1 MKVFKTKTE
10 VITRGKLQVR
20 LSVIL
25 LAGVIPVAA
34 SADVYR
40 IK

>member
-1 MKVFKTKTE
+1 MKVFKTKTK
-10 VITRGKLQVR
+10 VLTRGRLQVR
-20 LSVIL
+20 LDVIV

-40 IK
+40 IT

>member
-1 MKVFKTKTE
+1 VKVLKIKTR

-20 LSVIL
+20 LGVIL

>member
-1 MKVFKTKTE
+1 VKVFKTKNK

-20 LSVIL
+20 LGVIV